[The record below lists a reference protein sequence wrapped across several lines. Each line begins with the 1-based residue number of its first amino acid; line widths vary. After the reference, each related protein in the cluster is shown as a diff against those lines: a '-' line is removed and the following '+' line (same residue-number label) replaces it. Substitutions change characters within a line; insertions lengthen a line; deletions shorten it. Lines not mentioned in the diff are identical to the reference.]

1 MISVCV
7 YWIYVYLQHA
17 QQLLT
22 EFREQLITTK
32 SAKEHFNNKLNIQ
45 ITLLKDQQIAAEMEW
60 RGQEELLNQEI
71 SSLQEKY
78 GK

>member
-1 MISVCV
+1 MCISDVN
-7 YWIYVYLQHA
+7 VYLQHA

-32 SAKEHFNNKLNIQ
+32 SAKEHLNNKLNNQ

-60 RGQEELLNQEI
+60 KGQEELLNQEI